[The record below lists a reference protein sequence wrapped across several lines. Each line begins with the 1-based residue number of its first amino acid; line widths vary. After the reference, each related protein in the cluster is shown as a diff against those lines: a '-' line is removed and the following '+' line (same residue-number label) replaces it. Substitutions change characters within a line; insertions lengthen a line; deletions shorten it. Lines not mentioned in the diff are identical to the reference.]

1 MGFNIVWGPTFFK
14 KYFSVIQILNLRVN
28 YLLFSSFEEHV
39 SDSEVMKSS
48 MTLHHS
54 VVHCEKGRVCLV
66 EEVGP
71 GPVSQEEGVFRR
83 AAAVLMCASY
93 RNPAIHVFTRPAMVA
108 VAMTTAVNNRMGV

>member
-1 MGFNIVWGPTFFK
+1 
-14 KYFSVIQILNLRVN
+14 
-28 YLLFSSFEEHV
+28 
-39 SDSEVMKSS
+39 MKSS

-108 VAMTTAVNNRMGV
+108 VAMTTAVNNRMGG